1 MSQES
6 RIIQLVQNLN
16 NRIKHAENERDLIM
30 RMITQMQTQDL
41 DIDNSKCSD
50 HESCQLLNEISHSS
64 NKNIPHQKSDEEFDY
79 NNKGFPCKL
88 KGPFEETYSEST
100 RLNASKASKQPK
112 WLRNS
117 KFINHPMEYNVMR
130 PYKEDY
136 IKIVN
141 KSCPKHVD
149 AACYFRLNNL
159 IRKLQSLTDYC
170 HKPLQTFSNSGIH
183 SIQPDMP
190 TWTYVPQVLPSGCT
204 CASSSPH
211 NGFVLRNSNQNIV
224 DITQCAVK
232 DVNSCKTSLGNPVS
246 MSPLN
251 SDCQISQ
258 AVHVVTTVKPCQNA
272 IDANKSMSSTKYC
285 RGRCHCREN
294 QRKNVSPAIY
304 TVIEYSTPMKKVAW
318 R

>member
-64 NKNIPHQKSDEEFDY
+64 
-79 NNKGFPCKL
+79 
-88 KGPFEETYSEST
+88 PFEETYSEST

-183 SIQPDMP
+183 SIQPDTP
-190 TWTYVPQVLPSGCT
+190 TWTYVPQVLPSGCM

-211 NGFVLRNSNQNIV
+211 NGFVLRNSNQNI
-224 DITQCAVK
+224 
-232 DVNSCKTSLGNPVS
+232 VNSCKTSLGNPVS

>member
-1 MSQES
+1 MSPES

-16 NRIKHAENERDLIM
+16 NRIKHAENERDSML
-30 RMITQMQTQDL
+30 RMITQMRAQEL
-41 DIDNSKCSD
+41 VIDNSKCSD
-50 HESCQLLNEISHSS
+50 HESCQLLNEINHPS
-64 NKNIPHQKSDEEFDY
+64 NKNMPNQKSNGESDY
-79 NNKGFPCKL
+79 KSKRFPCNL
-88 KGPFEETYSEST
+88 NGPSGEIYLEST
-100 RLNASKASKQPK
+100 RSNASKVCKQPK

-117 KFINHPMEYNVMR
+117 KFINPSMECDVMR

-136 IKIVN
+136 IKIMN
-141 KSCPKHVD
+141 KSCPKHID

-159 IRKLQSLTDYC
+159 IRRLQSLTDYC

-183 SIQPDMP
+183 SIQPDIP

-204 CASSSPH
+204 CANSTSH
-211 NGFVLRNSNQNIV
+211 NGFVLQNPNPNIV
-224 DITQCAVK
+224 DFTQYTVNDA
-232 DVNSCKTSLGNPVS
+232 NSCKTSLGNPVS

-258 AVHVVTTVKPCQNA
+258 AVHVVTTVKPCQIA
-272 IDANKSMSSTKYC
+272 ADANKSMSSIKYC
-285 RGRCHCREN
+285 RGCHCREN
-294 QRKNVSPAIY
+294 RRKNVSPVIY